1 MSHLEEED
9 DKHKY
14 FCLADPTCRKN
25 KTTDPCKKGDR
36 SNVNTDQSKIFI
48 FVF

>member
-25 KTTDPCKKGDR
+25 KTDPCKKGDR